1 MRHSGCRVTNQS
13 TSSCRRASVTPRPGA
28 RALVLLMAVAV
39 GCGESSSQVPSAA
52 GPQDT
57 VLGRFGDGG
66 VVSREELHRAAERM
80 PPALRARFETPAGQ
94 REIARSLIDKKL
106 LVNEARRRGIDR
118 DPEIRRQVD
127 ELEERLIVQAL
138 LEAEEKT
145 APGPTDRELRAYYEQ
160 HKDELV
166 EPAQAR
172 VARVLVKVSADAS
185 VPERERARRKAE
197 SLAARVAAG
206 EPMSEVALEGDGHE
220 RSRGGDL
227 GFVVNDRKSPELEQA
242 AFSLLN
248 AGDRS
253 EVFSCPEG
261 YAFVQLLKRREAEAV
276 SFEQAQ
282 SELKNRI
289 APQSKRKL
297 FDSLLSRLRREADA
311 RVEIPPP

>member
-1 MRHSGCRVTNQS
+1 MVAALGCSESPPR
-13 TSSCRRASVTPRPGA
+13 TP
-28 RALVLLMAVAV
+28 L
-39 GCGESSSQVPSAA
+39 AA
-52 GPQDT
+52 APQEV

-66 VVSREELHRAAERM
+66 VVTREEMHHEAERM

-118 DPEIRRQVD
+118 DPQIRRQVD

-145 APGPTDRELRAYYEQ
+145 APGPTEGELRAYYEQ
-160 HKDELV
+160 HKREFV

-197 SLAARVAAG
+197 RLAARVAAG
-206 EPMSEVALEGDGHE
+206 EPISKVALEGDGPE

-227 GFVVNDRKSPELEQA
+227 GFVVNDRKKPELEQA
-242 AFSLLN
+242 VFSLLN
-248 AGDRS
+248 TGDRS
-253 EVFSCPEG
+253 EVFSCSEG
-261 YAFVQLLKRREAEAV
+261 FAFVQLLKRRDAKAI
-276 SFEQAQ
+276 SFERAR
-282 SELKNRI
+282 SELKNRM
-289 APQSKRKL
+289 APQGKRKL

-311 RVEIPPP
+311 RVETPSP